1 MAEELRSIEIPEFT
15 TVRDLAEILEVS
27 PIDVIK
33 ELMNNGIMATINQQI
48 DFDTSAIVAEEM
60 GFEAH
65 LPVQQEELDEEE
77 EALPLMARLLA
88 DEKPEDLE
96 IRPPVVTLLGHV
108 DHGKTSLLDLI
119 RNTSVQEGEVGGIT
133 QHIGAYQIV
142 HDGRKLTFLDTPGH
156 EAFTAMRA
164 RGAQGADIAIL
175 VVAADDGV
183 MPQTREAIS
192 HARAAHVPIVVALNK
207 VDLDTANPELVKQ
220 QLSEEGL
227 IVEDW
232 GGEVIC
238 VPVSAKTGEGID
250 ELLENVLLVSE
261 IREFNANPNRAAIG
275 VVVEAEMDRTR
286 GPTATVLVHTGTLHT
301 GDSFVVGEEHG
312 HIRAMFDHRG
322 QPIDAAPP
330 SMPAQ
335 ILGLSGVPRA
345 GDRFEVVK
353 DDKTARQIAIGR
365 QTKRE
370 EQVAPVPEVTLESL
384 FAQYEQGEVRDLNVI
399 VKADVQGSIE
409 PIVQS
414 IEDLSTDQIR
424 VNVLHTGTGNINESD
439 IMLAIASR
447 AIVIGF
453 NVTADTAARR
463 QAESEGIE
471 IRFYNIIYKII
482 DDVERALHGM
492 LEPEYED
499 VVSGHAEVRAV
510 FRISR
515 VGQVAGCYVRDGII
529 RRNSQARVIRGE
541 EVVFDGAIASLKRFQ
556 EDVPE
561 VRTGYECGIGLEGF
575 AGFAEGDLV
584 EAYHQERVN

>member
-1 MAEELRSIEIPEFT
+1 
-15 TVRDLAEILEVS
+15 
-27 PIDVIK
+27 
-33 ELMNNGIMATINQQI
+33 
-48 DFDTSAIVAEEM
+48 
-60 GFEAH
+60 
-65 LPVQQEELDEEE
+65 
-77 EALPLMARLLA
+77 
-88 DEKPEDLE
+88 
-96 IRPPVVTLLGHV
+96 
-108 DHGKTSLLDLI
+108 
-119 RNTSVQEGEVGGIT
+119 
-133 QHIGAYQIV
+133 
-142 HDGRKLTFLDTPGH
+142 
-156 EAFTAMRA
+156 
-164 RGAQGADIAIL
+164 
-175 VVAADDGV
+175 
-183 MPQTREAIS
+183 
-192 HARAAHVPIVVALNK
+192 
-207 VDLDTANPELVKQ
+207 
-220 QLSEEGL
+220 
-227 IVEDW
+227 
-232 GGEVIC
+232 
-238 VPVSAKTGEGID
+238 
-250 ELLENVLLVSE
+250 
-261 IREFNANPNRAAIG
+261 
-275 VVVEAEMDRTR
+275 MDRTR